1 MFTPFPVQATSM
13 AHGNTPDG
21 PPEGPIDILVAGGG
35 NAGISAASNA
45 AEAGARVVVIDS
57 APRHMR
63 GGNTRHTRNLRIMH
77 TAPKG
82 GLNGAYP
89 EDEYFDD
96 LMRVT
101 GGETDER
108 LARMTI
114 HQSEAALDWL
124 VAHGV
129 RFQPALTGTLQLSH
143 TNAFF
148 LGGGKALMNALYRA
162 AEAAGVTVFY
172 DTAVAGLAIEDRRF
186 RSARVCRGQR
196 HFDMEARVFIAAA
209 GGFEANIGWLKK
221 YWGEAA
227 ENFRIRGTPYNTGD
241 VLRALLDAGAAPVGD
256 PKQFHAVAIDGRA
269 PKFDGG
275 IATRLDSVP
284 FGIVVNKDAQRFYDE
299 GEDFWP
305 KRYAIWGKL
314 VAEQPGQVAY
324 SIIDAKAVEDFMPSM
339 FEPVRGDSIAALAG
353 QLELDAEK
361 LCATVEAFNAAVK
374 PGTFDSAALDDCATQ
389 GLTPPKSHW
398 ARPIDVPP
406 YSAYAL
412 SPGITFTYLGVKVDE
427 RARVI
432 MAGDRPAENIL
443 AAGEIMAGNILGRG
457 YLAGIGMTIG
467 AVFGQ
472 AAGREA
478 ARHGLV

>member
-1 MFTPFPVQATSM
+1 MEN
-13 AHGNTPDG
+13 GNI
-21 PPEGPIDILVAGGG
+21 PEGPFDVLVAGGG
-35 NAGISAASNA
+35 NAGISAAINA
-45 AEAGARVVVIDS
+45 AEAGARVLVIEA

-63 GGNTRHTRNLRIMH
+63 AGNTRHTRNLRVMH
-77 TAPKG
+77 GTPKG
-82 GLNGAYP
+82 VLTESYP

-114 HQSEAALDWL
+114 HESEAAMDWL

-129 RFQPALTGTLQLSH
+129 RFQPALGGTLSLSH
-143 TNAFF
+143 SNAFF
-148 LGGGKALMNALYRA
+148 LGGGKALSNALYRA
-162 AEAAGVTVFY
+162 AEAAGVTILY
-172 DTAVAGLAIEDRRF
+172 DTPVDRLSIEGGCF
-186 RSARVCRGQR
+186 RSARVRRDRQR
-196 HFDMEARVFIAAA
+196 FEIEAGVFIAAA
-209 GGFEANIGWLKK
+209 GGFEANIGWLKE

-227 ENFRIRGTPYNTGD
+227 DNFRIRGTPYNTGD

-256 PKQFHAVAIDGRA
+256 PKQCHAVAIDGRA

-284 FGIVVNKDAQRFYDE
+284 FSIVVNKDGNRFYDE

-305 KRYAIWGKL
+305 KRYAIWGRL
-314 VAEQPGQVAY
+314 VADQPDQVAY
-324 SIIDAKAVEDFMPSM
+324 SIIDAKAVRDFMPSM
-339 FEPVRGDSIAALAG
+339 FEPVQDDSIGGLAAKLG
-353 QLELDAEK
+353 LDPGA
-361 LCATVEAFNAAVK
+361 LGATVDAFNAAVK
-374 PGTFDSAALDDCATQ
+374 TGTFDAAALDDCATQ

-427 RARVI
+427 TARVI
-432 MAGDRPAENIL
+432 MADGKRAENIL
-443 AAGEIMAGNILGRG
+443 AAGEIMAGNILGKG

-467 AVFGQ
+467 SVFGQ

-478 ARHGLV
+478 VRHGLG

>member
-1 MFTPFPVQATSM
+1 MEN
-13 AHGNTPDG
+13 GNI
-21 PPEGPIDILVAGGG
+21 PEGPFDILVAGGG
-35 NAGISAASNA
+35 NAGISAAINA
-45 AEAGARVVVIDS
+45 AEAGARVVVIEA

-63 GGNTRHTRNLRIMH
+63 GGNTRHTRNLRVMH
-77 TAPKG
+77 AAPKG
-82 GLNGAYP
+82 VLTESYA

-114 HQSEAALDWL
+114 HESEAAMDWL

-129 RFQPALTGTLQLSH
+129 RFQPALEGTLSLSH
-143 TNAFF
+143 SNAFF
-148 LGGGKALMNALYRA
+148 LGGGKALANALYRA
-162 AEAAGVTVFY
+162 AEAAGVTILY
-172 DTAVAGLAIEDRRF
+172 DTPVDHLTIEGGCF
-186 RSARVCRGQR
+186 RSARVRRDRQR
-196 HFDMEARVFIAAA
+196 FEIEARVLIAAA
-209 GGFEANIGWLKK
+209 GGFEANIGWLKE

-227 ENFRIRGTPYNTGD
+227 DNFRIRGTPYNTGD

-256 PKQFHAVAIDGRA
+256 PKQCHAVAIDGRA

-284 FGIVVNKDAQRFYDE
+284 FGIVVNKDGNRFYDE

-305 KRYAIWGKL
+305 KRYAIWGRL
-314 VAEQPGQVAY
+314 VADQPDQVAY
-324 SIIDAKAVEDFMPSM
+324 SIIDAKAVHDFMPSM
-339 FEPVRGDSIAALAG
+339 FDPVQDDSIGGLAAKLG
-353 QLELDAEK
+353 LDPGT

-374 PGTFDSAALDDCATQ
+374 VGSFDAGTLDDCTTQ
-389 GLTPPKSHW
+389 GLAPPKSHW

-427 RARVI
+427 NARVI
-432 MAGDRPAENIL
+432 MADGKRAENIL
-443 AAGEIMAGNILGRG
+443 AAGEIMAGNILGKG

-467 AVFGQ
+467 SVFGQ

-478 ARHGLV
+478 VRHGLG